1 MAAEIWGIFLRTVF
15 VYFLIFFMMR
25 LMGKREVGKLS
36 TFDLVVSFMIADI
49 SSIALE
55 ELDRSLL
62 VGLVPIFTIVALQIL
77 LSFVFLKW
85 GRIRRWVEGKPSIII
100 DKGKIDKEAMAK
112 TRYNIDDLLMQLRE
126 KSISDIR
133 DVEYAILETSGK
145 LSVFPKNSEKVL
157 SKEKLSSSG
166 EETPF
171 RLPIPLVMEGKVF
184 NHELKKMGKDDQWLK
199 RQLKKQGIDDIRD
212 VFYAS
217 VDQHGT
223 FYIDVYP
230 NR

>member
-100 DKGKIDKEAMAK
+100 DKGKIDKEVMAK

-145 LSVFPKNSEKVL
+145 LSVFPKNSEKVV